1 MLRKSCLLV
10 LIAGFLNS
18 AYAQQ
23 ASFDGKTW
31 WEHVKVLAADDMEGR
46 DTGSPGLKRA
56 EAYAVGQ
63 LKNAG
68 LQPAGVKGF
77 YQPVK
82 FVSRQLME
90 TESSAALVRDGKTV
104 PLKLGEDGY
113 FSTRVDLAPA
123 VEARL
128 VFVGYGLSIP
138 ESNFD
143 DLTGLDLK
151 GKVAVLITGAP
162 EQIGSALAAHHQT
175 AGERW
180 KALRQAGVGRNRH
193 YPQSS
198 VDGGVLGPQRI
209 EPAASQHG
217 VGRRGVQRD

>member
-1 MLRKSCLLV
+1 MEKSG
-10 LIAGFLNS
+10 I
-18 AYAQQ
+18 
-23 ASFDGKTW
+23 T
-31 WEHVKVLAADDMEGR
+31 KVLAADDMEGR

-63 LKNAG
+63 LKDAG

-104 PLKLGEDGY
+104 ALKLGEDGY

-123 VEARL
+123 VEAPL

-175 AGERW
+175 AGE
-180 KALRQAGVGRNRH
+180 AGRPHQRGRNHH

-198 VDGGVLGPQRI
+198 VHGGVLGPQRI
-209 EPAASQHG
+209 EPVASQHG